1 VVSIAVEGEIARAAA
16 ALEVLLDQSC
26 TVSTPG
32 TATADAYGGET
43 PGAATTQT
51 VICRV
56 DAPTGVD
63 QTVASRLGVVID
75 AVIRLKR
82 GTVVTSADTIT
93 VNGRDYAVS
102 FVNADE
108 ADQTMVRTLCRRVE

>member
-1 VVSIAVEGEIARAAA
+1 MNTLVARAAS
-16 ALEVLLDQSC
+16 ALELLLNQSC

-32 TATADAYGGET
+32 AATADDYGGET
-43 PGAATTQT
+43 PGASTTQT

-56 DAPTGVD
+56 DTPTGAD

-102 FVNADE
+102 YVNADE
-108 ADQTMVRTLCRRVE
+108 AEQTMVRCGCRRVE